1 MMALLKESTV
11 PLLSDD
17 EAQLGRA
24 SRRCW
29 GSDKLM
35 AQAVFS
41 QCLIIRDWIIWM
53 ARAMLHP
60 RREQGTDR
68 RNHVAAEN
76 QG

>member
-1 MMALLKESTV
+1 MALLKESTV

-17 EAQLGRA
+17 QAQLGRA

-41 QCLIIRDWIIWM
+41 QCLIIRDWV

-60 RREQGTDR
+60 RREQGRDR